1 MQHYP
6 LLLLSLVKKDLW
18 PIIRMSYNRFIRM
31 SYNRFW
37 KRLFDLVIA
46 ILLLVILAPLLLMVA
61 MLICLDSPGGIF
73 FKQTR
78 IGKNGRYFTMWKFRS
93 MIRNADQ
100 QKHKLNNEMAGG
112 VLFKVKRDP
121 RITRVG
127 RVIRRLSIDEL
138 PQLWNVVIGDMSI
151 VGPRPALPDEVVRYN
166 SHQRQ
171 RLNIT
176 PGITCFWQ
184 IAGRSE
190 ISFPQQ
196 VELDLYYIANQ
207 SFRTDMLILLRTI
220 PAVLSG
226 KGAY

>member
-6 LLLLSLVKKDLW
+6 LLLLSLVKL
-18 PIIRMSYNRFIRM
+18 FIRM
-31 SYNRFW
+31 SYSRFW
-37 KRLFDLVIA
+37 KRLFDLVVA
-46 ILLLVILAPLLLMVA
+46 ILLFIVLAPLLLTIA

-78 IGKNGRYFTMWKFRS
+78 IGKSGRYFTMWKFRS
-93 MIRNADQ
+93 MIKNADQ
-100 QKHKLNNEMAGG
+100 QKHELHNEMAGG
-112 VLFKVKRDP
+112 ILFKVKRDP

-127 RVIRRLSIDEL
+127 RFIRRFSIDEL
-138 PQLWNVVIGDMSI
+138 PQLWNVIIGDMSI
-151 VGPRPALPDEVVRYN
+151 VGPRPALPEEVIHYTP
-166 SHQRQ
+166 HQRQ
-171 RLNIT
+171 RLNVT

-184 IAGRSE
+184 ITGRSE
-190 ISFPQQ
+190 ISFHQQ
-196 VELDLYYIANQ
+196 VELDLHYIANQ